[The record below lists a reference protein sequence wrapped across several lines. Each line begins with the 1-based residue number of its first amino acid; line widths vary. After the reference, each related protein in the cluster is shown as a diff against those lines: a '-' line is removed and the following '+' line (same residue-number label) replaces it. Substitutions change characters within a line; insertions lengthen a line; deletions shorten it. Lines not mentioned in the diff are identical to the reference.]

1 MRAQLPALDDDENPP
16 PLDPPGYD
24 SDDEVI
30 VLSPANYPNYSRP
43 ANYPNYRRR
52 LGDIGGLGKHVV
64 AAATE
69 EVCSRGALHV
79 HCLIW
84 EASSTLLT
92 YVSKYLHMGSGVSTK
107 HLTCKL

>member
-1 MRAQLPALDDDENPP
+1 MRAELPALEPA
-16 PLDPPGYD
+16 GFG

-30 VLSPANYPNYSRP
+30 VLSPANDLIYSRP
-43 ANYPNYRRR
+43 AIAVAYCRFRKR
-52 LGDIGGLGKHVV
+52 HLGYIEDVGKHVL

-92 YVSKYLHMGSGVSTK
+92 YVSKYLHKGSGVSTK

>member
-1 MRAQLPALDDDENPP
+1 MRISRPIMRAEQPALDDDEYPP
-16 PLDPPGYD
+16 PLDPAGYN

-30 VLSPANYPNYSRP
+30 VLSPANYPNY
-43 ANYPNYRRR
+43 RRR
-52 LGDIGGLGKHVV
+52 LGNIGGLGKHVV